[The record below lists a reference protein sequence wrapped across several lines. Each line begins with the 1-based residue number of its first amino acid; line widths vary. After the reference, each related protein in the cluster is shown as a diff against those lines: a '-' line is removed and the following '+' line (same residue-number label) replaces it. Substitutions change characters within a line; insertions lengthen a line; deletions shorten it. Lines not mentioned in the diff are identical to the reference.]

1 MISQILIAC
10 SPGCAATGNRHNSL
24 VGRSA
29 LVESVPEQAESLSR
43 PFRLASA
50 PAGPVRLR
58 IRHYESDETI
68 QVPFDLR
75 MGIGL

>member
-1 MISQILIAC
+1 
-10 SPGCAATGNRHNSL
+10 
-24 VGRSA
+24 
-29 LVESVPEQAESLSR
+29 
-43 PFRLASA
+43 
-50 PAGPVRLR
+50 VRLR